1 MCSSIGTSENL
12 SIWLLSLGN
21 PIYTIFLSEV
31 MTEPVMATDARRG
44 ANLLNVGRSIKGK
57 FTPDEVLEKCGLDF
71 DVTLEQCKTND
82 GMPMEG
88 ITGNMYTVRSDTNQV
103 LGNGLSKGFGI
114 LPNTT
119 FAHVV
124 SEFVGHTDA
133 CITNAGSRRNGANV
147 FMVAE
152 MPQEYNVIVGNET
165 PAQVYAVFQNS
176 HDGSGSVKITFT
188 CVRFSCMN
196 QMPMFTA
203 QAQIKISHTSKVEA
217 RLFNQVDKVL
227 YQVKSSIETF
237 EVGYNK
243 MLNTEIDRESSIE
256 LIDNLIDSKMGMY
269 KSDKNDKDSEKVL
282 KYSGRHENIR
292 DKVLENLRHESN
304 TVDNMVGTVW
314 AVYNA
319 YTYYIDHQ
327 RTLNKDTGQVKPN
340 ALENAVFDSGRI
352 DRQVAVQK
360 CLKVC

>member
-1 MCSSIGTSENL
+1 
-12 SIWLLSLGN
+12 
-21 PIYTIFLSEV
+21 
-31 MTEPVMATDARRG
+31 MTEPVMETDARRG
-44 ANLLNVGRSIKGK
+44 ANLLNVGRSIKGN
-57 FTPDEVLEKCGLDF
+57 FTPDEVLEKCNLNF
-71 DVTLEQCKTND
+71 NVTLEQCKTND
-82 GMPMEG
+82 GTPMTG
-88 ITGNMYTVRSDTNQV
+88 ISGNMYTVRSDTKQV
-103 LGNGLSKGFGI
+103 LGNGLSKGYGI
-114 LPNTT
+114 LQNPT

-124 SEFVGHTDA
+124 SEFVGHTGA

-188 CVRFSCMN
+188 CVRFFCMN

-203 QAQIKISHTSKVEA
+203 QAQIKESHTSKVEE

-227 YQVKSSIETF
+227 NQVRSSIETF

-243 MLNTEIDRESSIE
+243 MLNTKIKRENAIDLVDY
-256 LIDNLIDSKMGMY
+256 LIGSKMGMY

-282 KYSGRHENIR
+282 KFSGRHENIR
-292 DKVLENLRHESN
+292 DTILDNLNHESN
-304 TVDNMVGTVW
+304 TVGDMVGTVW

-319 YTYYIDHQ
+319 YTYYVDHQ
-327 RTLNKDTGQVKPN
+327 RILDNEGNIKPN
-340 ALENAVFDSGRI
+340 ARENSVFDAGRV
-352 DRQVAVQK
+352 DRQAAVKK
-360 CLKVC
+360 CLTVC